1 VISGVG
7 HETDFTICD
16 FVADLRAPTPS
27 AAAELVVR
35 RKDEFFS
42 HIDRLTERLD
52 AAIHHRLRRME
63 TRLHSLEA
71 RPGYAGFEGRLA
83 VRGRDVAELT
93 AALRQ
98 RMTASVARR
107 SRRHELLRRL
117 AAVRTRLVSRDA
129 QLEAVIRRRVT
140 TAQSR
145 IGSLA
150 ARLEGLSPLAVLGRG
165 YSVTWDA
172 SRTRII
178 RDASSVKA
186 GDHISVTLER
196 GRVEAT
202 VRTTEPES

>member
-1 VISGVG
+1 MRKQGRCF
-7 HETDFTICD
+7 H
-16 FVADLRAPTPS
+16 TP
-27 AAAELVVR
+27 AAAY
-35 RKDEFFS
+35 
-42 HIDRLTERLD
+42 
-52 AAIHHRLRRME
+52 
-63 TRLHSLEA
+63 
-71 RPGYAGFEGRLA
+71 RPP
-83 VRGRDVAELT
+83 
-93 AALRQ
+93 
-98 RMTASVARR
+98 TASTAYM
-107 SRRHELLRRL
+107 L

-202 VRTTEPES
+202 VRATEPES